1 MHQALYRTFR
11 PETFDEMLGQEHIV
25 RILRNQLA
33 TGTVSH
39 AYLFCGTRGT
49 GKTTTARLLAKGL
62 NCTGEGERPCGECEA
77 CKSIAAGTYID
88 VIEIDAASNNG
99 VDNIRELRESVKY
112 PPAVG
117 PYKVYIIDEVHMLTT
132 EAFNALLKTLE
143 EPPAGVVFI
152 LASTEPQRIPQTILS
167 RCLRLDFRRVSE
179 QKMREGLRKICAKL
193 GVKISEAALGLI
205 AANADGSV
213 RDALSLLDQCLSGG
227 DKSISR
233 KEVLDLLGTS
243 GEEVFIEL
251 TDRVTNGETAE
262 GLKLLSRVLDDG
274 KDVRQLLR
282 DWMEHYRDLLIAKY
296 VDRPEDI
303 LNLSGENT
311 ERLKTQAASLSLAEI
326 REGILELSKAS
337 SEAKWSTK
345 PRVLLELALVK
356 LSVGE
361 EPAPVRTARPAR
373 VEDASAAEAKPAP
386 AAPRPAADLEPA
398 PKPANEPVP
407 ETVNE
412 TAPAAPSGEDPA
424 ALWAAVTSRAAK
436 EHASL
441 ASLASVTEA
450 AGLNANALSV
460 RAVGPSAS
468 FMVDTYRGEL
478 ESILAS
484 CAGRPLRLA
493 VETKKDDGSS
503 KKSAEEIARE
513 IGTSLGLSVEIE

>member
-1 MHQALYRTFR
+1 MHQALYRSFR

-25 RILRNQLA
+25 RILRNQLK

-62 NCTGEGERPCGECEA
+62 NCTGEGERPCGTCDA
-77 CKSIAAGTYID
+77 CKAIAAGTYID

-143 EPPAGVVFI
+143 EPPEGIVFI
-152 LASTEPQRIPQTILS
+152 LASTEPQRIPATILS
-167 RCLRLDFRRVSE
+167 RCLRLDFRRVPE

-193 GVKISEAALGLI
+193 GVKISDAALGLI

-227 DKSISR
+227 DQSISR

-251 TDRVTNGETAE
+251 TDRVTKGETAE
-262 GLKLLSRVLDDG
+262 GLKLLGRVLDDG

-282 DWMEHYRDLLIAKY
+282 DWMDHSRDLLIAKY

-311 ERLKTQAASLSLAEI
+311 ARLKAQ
-326 REGILELSKAS
+326 
-337 SEAKWSTK
+337 
-345 PRVLLELALVK
+345 
-356 LSVGE
+356 
-361 EPAPVRTARPAR
+361 
-373 VEDASAAEAKPAP
+373 
-386 AAPRPAADLEPA
+386 
-398 PKPANEPVP
+398 
-407 ETVNE
+407 
-412 TAPAAPSGEDPA
+412 
-424 ALWAAVTSRAAK
+424 
-436 EHASL
+436 
-441 ASLASVTEA
+441 
-450 AGLNANALSV
+450 
-460 RAVGPSAS
+460 
-468 FMVDTYRGEL
+468 
-478 ESILAS
+478 
-484 CAGRPLRLA
+484 
-493 VETKKDDGSS
+493 
-503 KKSAEEIARE
+503 
-513 IGTSLGLSVEIE
+513 